1 MALSVQSSLLAKRRV
16 MSYANG
22 LKPGVV
28 GLLSWLFQYFS
39 QFKGNPDL
47 LFVPMDTLTNG
58 NTVIAAEAC
67 KLYAIVLAKVTAT
80 AAYFKGT
87 NSATTAATNGSQDYT
102 VLISGAGNSVA
113 LIFPDG
119 QALSAG
125 LTVCANTTAT
135 GSAGSSTDGPT
146 GFALI
151 GNP

>member
-1 MALSVQSSLLAKRRV
+1 MALAVQSSLLAKRRV

-47 LFVPMDTLTNG
+47 LFVPFDG
-58 NTVIAAEAC
+58 IGSNTVIAAEAL
-67 KLYAIVLAKVTAT
+67 KLYAIVLTKVTAT
-80 AAYFKGT
+80 ASYFKGT
-87 NSATTAATNGSQDYT
+87 NNATTAATNGSQDLT
-102 VLISGAGNSVA
+102 LLLSGAGNSTA

-119 QALSAG
+119 LSLDTG
-125 LTVCANTTAT
+125 LTIIANTTTT
-135 GSAGSSTDGPT
+135 GNTSSGANAPS